1 MLHKTRGIAFRYTKY
16 GESSIIANIFTE
28 HFGLQSYIVNGIRS
42 KSSKNKIALFQPLTL
57 LDLVIYHREN
67 ANILR
72 IKEIRCALPYVTL
85 LSDVKKSTLA
95 IFISEILNKSVKEQS
110 HSQQVFDFIFE
121 SLATL
126 DLLPSGY
133 ENFHLI
139 FLIKLSRFLGFGA
152 NHPQEILDSQL
163 LGTEEENILKKLLLC
178 DYQASLTISQVQR
191 RNLLDILIRFYATHV
206 DHFGEVRS
214 VQILREVLS

>member
-1 MLHKTRGIAFRYTKY
+1 MLHKTRGIVFRYTKY
-16 GESSIIANIFTE
+16 GETSIITNIFTE

-42 KSSKNKIALFQPLTL
+42 KSSRNKIALFQPLTL

-72 IKEIRCALPYVTL
+72 IKEVKCAFPYVTL
-85 LSDVKKSTLA
+85 LADVRKSTLA
-95 IFISEILNKSVKEQS
+95 LFISEILNKSVKEQS
-110 HSQQVFDFIFE
+110 HSQQVFDFIFD
-121 SLATL
+121 SLSTL
-126 DLLPSGY
+126 DLLTEGY

-152 NHPQEILDSQL
+152 NHPQEILNSQL
-163 LGTEEENILKKLLLC
+163 LGAAEEDILQKLLLC
-178 DYQASLTISQVQR
+178 DYQANLAINQVQR
-191 RNLLDILIRFYATHV
+191 KNLLETLIRFYAIHV

-214 VQILREVLS
+214 VQVLREVLH